1 MDEALWDAIAR
12 VERRH
17 WWFRGRREVIAR
29 VLERELAPAA
39 AVLDVG
45 CGTGFV
51 LERLAARFDVLGLEP
66 DASVRARAAA
76 VIAPRL
82 RPGGIGDFGAL
93 GGRTF
98 DAVLLLDVLEHL
110 DDDLAALQGVRAAI
124 APAGLLVVAVPAN
137 PALWSR
143 HDVLNQHRR
152 RYTAAGLRALL
163 DNAGYAIEHLGHM
176 NSRLYPLAWLHRLA
190 VRETG
195 GALRV
200 PPAPL
205 NRFFAAAFAGEA
217 SRGAPAYARGL
228 SLLALARTKPA

>member
-1 MDEALWDAIAR
+1 M
-12 VERRH
+12 ERKH
-17 WWFRGRREVIAR
+17 WWFAGRREVISR
-29 VLERELAPAA
+29 VVERELAPGA

-76 VIAPRL
+76 AIAPRL
-82 RPGGIGDFGAL
+82 RAGGVGDFDAL

-110 DDDLAALQGVRAAI
+110 DDDLAALRDIRAAI

-152 RYTAAGLRALL
+152 RYTAPGLRALL
-163 DNAGYAIEHLGHM
+163 DSAGYSVQHLGHM

-190 VRETG
+190 VRETS

-200 PPAPL
+200 PPGPL
-205 NRFFAAAFAGEA
+205 NRLFAAAFAGEA
-217 SRGAPAYARGL
+217 SRGAPAYSRGL
-228 SLLALARTKPA
+228 SLLALARPKPE